1 MNIFAYHT
9 YNNLNNN
16 EFFLLIWMYQKLYI
30 IEELYQ
36 YIYIYIKWQSISTDN
51 LAKQKLC

>member
-36 YIYIYIKWQSISTDN
+36 YIYIYI
-51 LAKQKLC
+51 